1 MLNFLTVLQS
11 NYDVKE
17 ESNNSQP
24 KESKKFTSEEAN
36 LIKIDADDKYD
47 VIALETGFKEC
58 LLTGLPSIACKK
70 SEVQRTHDIYVCF
83 TSFQQRFCPV
93 SIFIETSNPKEE
105 IKPGLDILGSIAN
118 KAVSICDFY
127 EPCIPGSQD
136 DIYCTSSYDP
146 TPHFKSTIEEV
157 LKLYKEIMDEPFK
170 S

>member
-70 SEVQRTHDIYVCF
+70 SEV
-83 TSFQQRFCPV
+83 
-93 SIFIETSNPKEE
+93 
-105 IKPGLDILGSIAN
+105 
-118 KAVSICDFY
+118 
-127 EPCIPGSQD
+127 
-136 DIYCTSSYDP
+136 
-146 TPHFKSTIEEV
+146 
-157 LKLYKEIMDEPFK
+157 
-170 S
+170 

>member
-70 SEVQRTHDIYVCF
+70 SE
-83 TSFQQRFCPV
+83 QRFCPV